1 MHGHIREKG
10 DFVMY
15 TSISPSR
22 RLLHSWK
29 EISAYTGRG
38 VRTIQRYEVQFG
50 FPVHRPA
57 GSPRSAVLAFTDEID
72 QWLAG
77 SPKRIDQLANEP
89 TVTQTDQTKRMH
101 SLFLK
106 AQVSTQ
112 RAQAICQNL
121 SATKALLDRLND
133 SLQRGLAR
141 RTGLTAKLAVDGQSS
156 DSRSS
161 RMSA

>member
-1 MHGHIREKG
+1 MG
-10 DFVMY
+10 
-15 TSISPSR
+15 TSISPNR
-22 RLLHSWK
+22 RVLHSWK
-29 EISAYTGRG
+29 EISSYTGRG

-57 GSPRSAVLAFTDEID
+57 ASPRSAVLAFTDEID

-89 TVTQTDQTKRMH
+89 TGPQIDQTLRMH

-106 AQVSTQ
+106 AKVSTE

-121 SATKALLDRLND
+121 SATKALLDRLSD
-133 SLQRGLAR
+133 SLQRGLTR
-141 RTGLTAKLAVDGQSS
+141 RTGLNAKLTIAKEAPQPRPSS
-156 DSRSS
+156 
-161 RMSA
+161 MSA